1 MPGGQIVN
9 APNDTLMGKRVNYVE
24 TASTEGTVGDLMF
37 LDLSQY
43 VTITKGGMQSA
54 SSIHVSFTTDQTAF
68 RFVMRV
74 DGQPLWN
81 SALTPY
87 KGSDTQSPFVT
98 VAT

>member
-1 MPGGQIVN
+1 M
-9 APNDTLMGKRVNYVE
+9 L
-24 TASTEGTVGDLMF
+24 

-43 VTITKGGMQSA
+43 ITITKGGIQA
-54 SSIHVSFTTDQTAF
+54 AQSIHVKFTTDETAF
-68 RFVMRV
+68 RFVVRV

-81 SALTPY
+81 SVLTPY